1 MKEKVKEEIAYLKQW
16 LFSFLIAI
24 FGIIAWLFNSD
35 KEIDC
40 KKNDIFDWLLNNYLQ
55 WIDCNSFFACLFIT
69 FCFIVVIVL
78 HLVIKNKF
86 KKWK

>member
-35 KEIDC
+35 KKIDC
-40 KKNDIFDWLLNNYLQ
+40 KKNDIF
-55 WIDCNSFFACLFIT
+55 CLA
-69 FCFIVVIVL
+69 
-78 HLVIKNKF
+78 F
-86 KKWK
+86 K